1 MGCGSI
7 KKFIVILL
15 LLLNVIVFSK
25 TLLVLGGGGAA
36 GAYEIGVLKYITE
49 NNVEIDGI
57 YGVSAGALNGAGFV
71 MGKLDEVE
79 KLWKSI
85 DDDDIFDL
93 NIKDHHPK
101 LKPFVFDPSPLYTFL
116 KKIISE
122 DLILK
127 SKYDYGILTF
137 NMTDFKPVFI
147 RKEEMKGK
155 MVDFIFASASYPLF
169 GAIEIDGKKYT
180 DGGVFSNTY
189 PALLAE
195 KYGYD
200 EVIAVYPVIDLP
212 TDWVIYSILK
222 TKKNIIIIR
231 PSDSVPFPL
240 DFSPDYSKTL
250 IEMGYEDA
258 KKILSKK

>member
-1 MGCGSI
+1 MIFILISI
-7 KKFIVILL
+7 SI
-15 LLLNVIVFSK
+15 FSK

-49 NNVEIDGI
+49 SNIEIDGV

-79 KLWKSI
+79 NLWKSI
-85 DDDDIFDL
+85 NDEDIF
-93 NIKDHHPK
+93 NFNTENHVSKI
-101 LKPFVFDPSPLYTFL
+101 KPFILNPSPLYKLL

-155 MVDFIFASASYPLF
+155 MIDYIFASASYPLF

-189 PALLAE
+189 PALLADR
-195 KYGYD
+195 YGYD
-200 EVIAVYPVIDLP
+200 RVIAVYPVIDLP
-212 TDWVIYSILK
+212 TDWLIYSILK
-222 TKKNIIIIR
+222 TKKNVIIIR

-240 DFSPDYSKTL
+240 NFSADYSEKL
-250 IEMGYEDA
+250 INMGYNDA
-258 KKILSKK
+258 KEILSKKIGR